1 MSKSPSKQTV
11 ALSVRAADSLT
22 EVFLAD
28 SRFQLIASGIGRAE
42 AAVAPGLYK
51 ARFRVGQV
59 QTDSLI
65 EVASGARSQ
74 IFDGPPVQF
83 ASPAPLAQTLTWR
96 EEHGAAAQ
104 ELSRAKHAPF
114 KTGSSSQLF
123 LCLRGLSDEAARP
136 WLGVS
141 LHDIHGELLAEAAH
155 GICAAESRFCALHLE
170 LDPGLYRLRVEDE
183 PGEVYEIF
191 VQTLAGWQTQ
201 VFAVAEQS
209 WQPGV
214 DAVRAALPEAAVL
227 MAEIGK
233 GFDPASPAARQTE
246 LLRLGLLHGRKI
258 LTEPGLKSL
267 LAAQPLNPM
276 NALYAAGLL
285 QDSEKSDV
293 MKVELAMLLERGL
306 AELPDMRALLFIIG
320 KPNEPAVLP
329 VPPLFWR
336 SWQLL
341 MEAVNK
347 EKALIPPGS
356 LNEQLKDGGTLNSSL
371 WLLHQLR

>member
-96 EEHGAAAQ
+96 EEHGAAAK

-114 KTGSSSQLF
+114 KTGSGSQLF

-141 LHDIHGELLAEAAH
+141 LHNIHGELLAEAAH

-276 NALYAAGLL
+276 NVLYAAYLIPKPDESDMTVLL
-285 QDSEKSDV
+285 VLQLDKS
-293 MKVELAMLLERGL
+293 L
-306 AELPDMRALLFIIG
+306 AELSDIH
-320 KPNEPAVLP
+320 AVLIDAGSRKRP
-329 VPPLFWR
+329 SVFALPPLF
-336 SWQLL
+336 SKGWQLL
-341 MEAVNK
+341 MEGADK
-347 EKALIPPGS
+347 EKAVITPGS
-356 LNEQLKDGGTLNSSL
+356 LSEKIQGRTLNSSL

>member
-1 MSKSPSKQTV
+1 MSKSPSKQIVVLT
-11 ALSVRAADSLT
+11 VRAADSLT

-51 ARFRVGQV
+51 TRFRVGQM
-59 QTDSLI
+59 QADSLI
-65 EVASGARSQ
+65 EVAAGTRNQ

-83 ASPAPLAQTLTWR
+83 ASPAPLAQTLTWK

-104 ELSRAKHAPF
+104 ELSRTVHLQL
-114 KTGSSSQLF
+114 GSGSQLF
-123 LCLRGLSDEAARP
+123 LFFRGLSEEAARP

-141 LHDIHGELLAEAAH
+141 LHDIRGKLLAEAAQ
-155 GICAAESRFCALHLE
+155 GSCDAAGAFCGLNIE

-183 PGEVYEIF
+183 PGEIYEIF
-191 VQTLAGWQTQ
+191 VVTLAGWQTQ
-201 VFAVAEQS
+201 LFAVAEKS

-214 DAVRAALPEAAVL
+214 DAVRAALPEAAEL

-258 LTEPGLKSL
+258 LTASGLKSL

-276 NALYAAGLL
+276 NMLYAAHLIQKPDESGLTEL
-285 QDSEKSDV
+285 LASQLDKS
-293 MKVELAMLLERGL
+293 L
-306 AELPDMRALLFIIG
+306 AELPDMQ
-320 KPNEPAVLP
+320 AVLP
-329 VPPLFWR
+329 AAAGSRSEPPVVALPPLLSR

-341 MEAVNK
+341 MEAVDK
-347 EKALIPPGS
+347 EKAVIPIGS
-356 LNEQLKDGGTLNSSL
+356 LNEQIKDGGTLNSSL

>member
-1 MSKSPSKQTV
+1 MSSSSSKQV

-28 SRFQLIASGIGRAE
+28 SRFQLIASGIGKAE

-59 QTDSLI
+59 QADSLI
-65 EVASGARSQ
+65 EVEAGARSKV
-74 IFDGPPVQF
+74 FDGPAVQF
-83 ASPAPLAQTLTWR
+83 ASPAPLAQTLTQR
-96 EEHGAAAQ
+96 QEQAEAAQ
-104 ELSRAKHAPF
+104 ELSRTVHLQL
-114 KTGSSSQLF
+114 GSGSQLF
-123 LCLRGLSDEAARP
+123 LFFRGLSEEAGRP

-141 LHDIHGELLAEAAH
+141 LHDISGKLLAEAAQ
-155 GICAAESRFCALHLE
+155 GSCDAAGAFCGLNIE

-183 PGEVYEIF
+183 PGEIYEIF
-191 VQTLAGWQTQ
+191 VVTLAGWQTQ
-201 VFAVAEQS
+201 LFAVAEKS

-227 MAEIGK
+227 MAELGK

-276 NALYAAGLL
+276 NAVYAAHLIQKPDESGLTEL
-285 QDSEKSDV
+285 LASQLDKS
-293 MKVELAMLLERGL
+293 L
-306 AELPDMRALLFIIG
+306 AELPDMQ
-320 KPNEPAVLP
+320 AVLP
-329 VPPLFWR
+329 AAGSRNEPLAVALPPLLSR

-341 MEAVNK
+341 MEAVSK
-347 EKALIPPGS
+347 EKALIPVGS